1 MASSL
6 DRDDGSA
13 SGTQQPG
20 EGGGVRR
27 RKAIGLLLNGMS
39 QMTAHEQQAVVVVI
53 VLALLGVGV
62 KLWHLR

>member
-1 MASSL
+1 M
-6 DRDDGSA
+6 
-13 SGTQQPG
+13 
-20 EGGGVRR
+20 RR
-27 RKAIGLLLNGMS
+27 HKAIGFLLNGLS